1 MDIAV
6 DTNRGF
12 NFMLSCHIL
21 KINHG
26 TIKNYCVSSDKGNFW
41 KLIFCLDSSKL
52 VVKLEIFTP

>member
-26 TIKNYCVSSDKGNFW
+26 TIKNYCVSSDKGN
-41 KLIFCLDSSKL
+41 S
-52 VVKLEIFTP
+52 